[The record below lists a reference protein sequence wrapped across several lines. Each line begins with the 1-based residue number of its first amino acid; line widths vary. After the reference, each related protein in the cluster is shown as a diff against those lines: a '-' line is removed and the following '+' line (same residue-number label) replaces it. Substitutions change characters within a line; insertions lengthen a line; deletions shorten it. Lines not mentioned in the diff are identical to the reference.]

1 LGWAS
6 TCSGKHNS
14 IWTTK
19 KKSWSF
25 QAIATPTTTPSGQS
39 TLTGATL
46 LLKFDATKLQLK
58 AVRNGALLGNR
69 AELEHYEQEG

>member
-1 LGWAS
+1 
-6 TCSGKHNS
+6 
-14 IWTTK
+14 
-19 KKSWSF
+19 
-25 QAIATPTTTPSGQS
+25 
-39 TLTGATL
+39 LTGATL